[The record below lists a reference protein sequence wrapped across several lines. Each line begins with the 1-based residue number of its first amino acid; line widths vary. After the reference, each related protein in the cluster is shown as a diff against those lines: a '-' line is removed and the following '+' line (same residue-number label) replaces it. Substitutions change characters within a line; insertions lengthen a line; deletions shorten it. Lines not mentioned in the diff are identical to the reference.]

1 MLFAALLSFL
11 TTATASAADIDF
23 NRDIRPILSN
33 HCFQCHGMDE
43 EARQADL
50 RLDRVDDAIASGHI
64 VPGSAGDSELV
75 NRIQSE
81 DDLLRM
87 PPPDANKPLSIEQ
100 IELLTQWVEQG
111 AEHAEHWAFRPVA
124 SPPIPEAVN
133 DSWCRNEIDAYIL
146 DRLQHEGLTPS
157 EEADRPTL
165 IRRLYQDLL
174 GLLPTPEEVDAFV
187 NDDSPGAYDSLVQRL
202 LASPHYGERWGRHWL
217 DQSRYADSSGYTI
230 DGERIAWPY
239 RDWVI
244 WAVNADMPFDQ
255 FTIEQLAGDLLPE
268 PTLNQR
274 VATGFHRNTM
284 INQEGGVKPDQFRNE
299 ALVDRVNTTGAVW
312 LGLTVGCA
320 QCHTHKFD
328 PISHEEF
335 YRLYSFFNNATDA
348 NNVGATVNVHEGEV
362 FGWSPEQ
369 YALQA
374 ELDTLRAEEIVLRD
388 AVNQSELA
396 AVPWEWQPAE
406 YIGFSTASSAPL
418 TVLEDGSFR
427 APTNGTENE
436 FYELHIKGTL
446 ESFTAFRVRVMTHE
460 SLPMNG
466 PGTAEN
472 GNFVLSDAALKVDGQ
487 PLRFAEAWADHSQP
501 DYPIRD
507 ALDDKP
513 TTGWAINVGSDQAA
527 AGVMMNAPHEAVFTL
542 VEPLTTADKIIK
554 LMLRHDTNKNYHIG
568 RFAIDVTST
577 PIPEQSETNER
588 HAVLAAVQSR
598 IAELES
604 QLPGQGKVV
613 SQMIMEDAP
622 TPSETFLLSRGDFLT
637 PDTERGPLAP
647 GVPEILLPAGVE
659 VPQFASRL
667 DLAKWLMSPGN
678 PLTSRVT
685 VNRVW
690 MRYFGKGLVETENDF
705 GYQGLPPTHPE
716 LLDWLAAEFMNRG
729 WSMKELHR
737 LIVTS
742 ATYRQSSDYRP
753 DLAER
758 DSLNRLLARQS
769 RTRVESEIIRDLAL
783 VASGLYSPE
792 VGGPSV
798 YPPQPEGIYAFT
810 QNQHAWPTSTG
821 PDRYRRTMYAAFY
834 RSAPYPLMQ
843 TFDAPDF
850 STVCTRRVR
859 SNTPLQSLALANDPL
874 FKELA
879 EGLASRVLN
888 ESAVD
893 DATRIERMFRICL
906 SREPDDAE
914 RTVLLDFL
922 TRERTRF
929 TADAAS
935 ARAFVSLSEDA
946 PEPDIIELAA
956 WTSVA
961 RVLMNTDEFVTR
973 N

>member
-1 MLFAALLSFL
+1 MAVLIWLAANVSV
-11 TTATASAADIDF
+11 ADDIDF

-33 HCFQCHGMDE
+33 HCFQCHGMDAG
-43 EARQADL
+43 ARQADL
-50 RLDRVDDAIASGHI
+50 RLDKVDDAIASGHI
-64 VPGSAGDSELV
+64 VPGSPGDSELV
-75 NRIQSE
+75 NRITAT

-87 PPPDANKPLSIEQ
+87 PPPDANKPLSPEQ
-100 IELLTQWVEQG
+100 IDLLTRWIEQG
-111 AEHAEHWAFRPVA
+111 AEHAEHWAFRPIVA
-124 SPPIPEAVN
+124 RGVPLEYS
-133 DSWCRNEIDAYIL
+133 DQWCRNEIDVFIHH
-146 DRLQHEGLTPS
+146 RLQQEGLTPS

-187 NDDSPGAYDSLVQRL
+187 NDQSPTAYDDLVTRL

-217 DQSRYADSSGYTI
+217 DQARYADSSGYTI

-244 WAVNADMPFDQ
+244 WAVNEDMPFDQ

-274 VATGFHRNTM
+274 IATGFHRNTM

-328 PISHEEF
+328 PISHEEY
-335 YRLYSFFNNATDA
+335 YRLYAFFNNATDA
-348 NNVGATVNVHEGEV
+348 NSVGATVNVHEGEV
-362 FGWSPEQ
+362 FGWTPEL
-369 YALQA
+369 YALQT
-374 ELDTLRAEEIVLRD
+374 ELDTLRAEEVVLKE
-388 AVNQSELA
+388 QLA
-396 AVPWEWQPAE
+396 LSKLAGVAWEWRPAE
-406 YIGFSTASSAPL
+406 YVGFTAASGAML
-418 TVLEDGSFR
+418 TVLEDGSFLLTGS
-427 APTNGTENE
+427 PTENE
-436 FYELHIKGTL
+436 SYELHLKEIL
-446 ESFTAFRVRVMTHE
+446 PEFTAVRVRVLPHE
-460 SLPMNG
+460 SLPNNG
-466 PGTAEN
+466 PGTASN
-472 GNFVLSDAALKVDGQ
+472 GNFVLSEAALKVDNQ

-501 DYPIRD
+501 DYPVRD

-527 AGVMMNAPHEAVFTL
+527 AGVMMNAPHEAIFTL
-542 VEPLTTADKIIK
+542 AEPLATADKIIK
-554 LMLRHDTNKNYHIG
+554 LILKHDTNKNYLIG
-568 RFAIDVTST
+568 RFAIDVTAT
-577 PIPEQSETNER
+577 PVPEQSEQDER
-588 HAVLAAVQSR
+588 AAQLAVMQSR
-598 IAELES
+598 IAELEA
-604 QLPGQGKVV
+604 QLPGSGSAVT
-613 SQMIMEDAP
+613 QMIMEDAAETTP
-622 TPSETFLLSRGDFLT
+622 TYILTRGDFLT
-637 PDTERGPLAP
+637 PDIEHGALTP
-647 GVPEILLPAGVE
+647 GVPEVLIPEGVE
-659 VPQFASRL
+659 TPQLANRL
-667 DLAKWLMSPGN
+667 DLATWLVSPDN

-705 GYQGLPPTHPE
+705 GYQGMPPTHPE
-716 LLDWLAAEFMNRG
+716 LLDWLAAEFMSRG

-742 ATYRQSSDYRP
+742 ATYRQSSEYRP
-753 DLAER
+753 ELAER
-758 DSLNRLLARQS
+758 DANNRLLGRQARL
-769 RTRVESEIIRDLAL
+769 RVESEIVRDLAL
-783 VASGLYSPE
+783 VASGLFSPE
-792 VGGPSV
+792 IGGPSV

-810 QNQHAWPTSTG
+810 QNPHAWPTSTG

-834 RSAPYPLMQ
+834 RSAPHPLMQ

-879 EGLASRVLN
+879 EGLAVRVVAIGIDSL
-888 ESAVD
+888 SD
-893 DATRIERMFRICL
+893 DAARMKFMFRTCL
-906 SREPDDAE
+906 SRQPTEAE
-914 RTVLLDFL
+914 LTLLTDYL
-922 TRERTRF
+922 NRERTRF
-929 TADAAS
+929 SADVES
-935 ARAFVSLSEDA
+935 ARAFVSLTENDA
-946 PEPDIIELAA
+946 AIIELAA
-956 WTSVA
+956 WTSAA